1 MKGSEILH
9 RLDAIERRNPALTV
23 DEGALDLIE
32 AFGQTF
38 EDVQVLINRYAS
50 SQSVNITNYLA
61 FFLARRAVSRSPE
74 LAPLI
79 FSFIE
84 KLETKEQAETL
95 ISCLSAIQSQ
105 LVNNYLWEQSSQPP
119 ASFYPFLRH
128 CLSMSGR
135 NAILVQFSALQV
147 ISIFHEKGGLEKS
160 FSPAQI
166 RELKKI
172 MLQLAAQ
179 NNELLQS
186 ELEGEGLAN
195 FLETT

>member
-1 MKGSEILH
+1 LKGSELLQH
-9 RLDAIERRNPALTV
+9 LDAIERRNPALTV

-61 FFLARRAVSRSPE
+61 FFLARRAVSPSPE
-74 LAPLI
+74 FAPLI

-105 LVNNYLWEQSSQPP
+105 LVNSCLWEQLPQPP
-119 ASFYPFLRH
+119 ASLYPFLHH
-128 CLSMSGR
+128 CLSISGP
-135 NAILVQFSALQV
+135 NATLVQFCALQV
-147 ISIFHEKGGLEKS
+147 ILTFHEKGELEKA
-160 FSPAQI
+160 FSSTQI
-166 RELKKI
+166 RELQKI
-172 MLQLAAQ
+172 MLQLAEQ
-179 NNELLQS
+179 NDDLLQS
-186 ELEGEGLAN
+186 ELEGLAD
-195 FLETT
+195 FLHTA